1 VSFKL
6 VGKVGNS
13 GVVLGEV
20 LFSVDER
27 LKVRNDEVA
36 ELVEVEG
43 NEGGLDM
50 GWWAGLA

>member
-1 VSFKL
+1 MSFKL
-6 VGKVGNS
+6 VGEVGNS

-27 LKVRNDEVA
+27 LKLRNDEVA
-36 ELVEVEG
+36 KVVEG
-43 NEGGLDM
+43 NERGPDV